1 MNIFHKIL
9 QPLSR
14 QAGVGY
20 KILAVLATA
29 EASAVLGALDSN
41 LLCTS
46 IRQASRGATA
56 VIFGMKSFISLY
68 ANTIW
73 MFHLYWYWNVLG
85 RRSRSQIG
93 LYENED
99 FSTPRRKNPKADGRN
114 RESPTVIRRN
124 LQRTVEILWWNE
136 NFKIC
141 VILITLITARRVQI
155 NYDRETRFSTATG
168 WFGVVWPG
176 PILLNRI
183 YK

>member
-1 MNIFHKIL
+1 MWGTACSSKQTLSHCDEYIEDAPVLEGLKEIQGLMNIFHKIL

-68 ANTIW
+68 ANTI
-73 MFHLYWYWNVLG
+73 
-85 RRSRSQIG
+85 
-93 LYENED
+93 
-99 FSTPRRKNPKADGRN
+99 
-114 RESPTVIRRN
+114 
-124 LQRTVEILWWNE
+124 
-136 NFKIC
+136 
-141 VILITLITARRVQI
+141 
-155 NYDRETRFSTATG
+155 
-168 WFGVVWPG
+168 
-176 PILLNRI
+176 
-183 YK
+183 